1 MKLLNENYT
10 AKSLNQLLDDS
21 SLIGKK
27 IPDPNRKGL
36 IFKPTSNS
44 ISAVFRFKE
53 NGKEY
58 QLKIGSYP
66 STPLAE
72 IYSNWSDLRLKLDKG
87 INPVK
92 EKEAE
97 QREAK
102 VREKNTLNVVWQDFY
117 DKYILL
123 NRKCPEKA
131 MDIYNYHVRKVLG
144 DLPFDEITLIECR
157 DLIDSIKGK
166 RTPQTV
172 YSILKQCWVHQHGR
186 GFLEPSATNPF
197 LILKS
202 PQVKQSVRDRLITD
216 EEMRILWIGLGQANK
231 KVEIG
236 VKLLAHTAC
245 RTKEINSNTWEN
257 INFQEE
263 TLFIPKDLDKEGQDR
278 IKPLSQQSLALLD
291 ELRFISGNEEKLIGF
306 DRNVLG
312 KNVIKISKNNN
323 LLDKQGRHFHAH
335 DLRSYFSTNCRKLRM
350 DHKVIESCL
359 SHVTEKGASANYSF
373 YDYEDE
379 KRELFQNWSNHLDM
393 VVNG

>member
-1 MKLLNENYT
+1 MKVLDSNYT
-10 AKSLNQLLDDS
+10 TKTLNSILGNQDLYRERFS
-21 SLIGKK
+21 
-27 IPDPNRKGL
+27 DPNRVGL
-36 IFKPTSNS
+36 IFRVGKNNITANLRFNKNS
-44 ISAVFRFKE
+44 KD
-53 NGKEY
+53 
-58 QLKIGSYP
+58 QMMKIGSYP
-66 STPLAE
+66 STPLAD
-72 IYSNWSDLRLKLDKG
+72 IYSTWSDLRLKLDKG

-117 DKYILL
+117 DRYILL

-144 DLPFDEITLIECR
+144 DLPFDEITLVECR

-216 EEMRILWIGLGQANK
+216 KEMRILWIGLGQANK

-257 INFQEE
+257 VNFHEE

-312 KNVIKISKNNN
+312 RNVIKISKNNN
-323 LLDKQGRHFHAH
+323 LLDKQARHFHAH
-335 DLRSYFSTNCRKLRM
+335 DLRSYFSTSCRKLRL

-379 KRELFQNWSNHLDM
+379 KRELFQTWSDHLDS
-393 VVNG
+393 VVS

>member
-1 MKLLNENYT
+1 MKALDSNYT
-10 AKSLNQLLDDS
+10 TKTLNSILGNQDLYRERFS
-21 SLIGKK
+21 
-27 IPDPNRKGL
+27 DPNRVGL
-36 IFKPTSNS
+36 IFRVGKNNITAN
-44 ISAVFRFKE
+44 FRFNK
-53 NGKEY
+53 NGKD
-58 QLKIGSYP
+58 QMMKIGSYP
-66 STPLAE
+66 STSLAE
-72 IYSNWSDLRLKLDKG
+72 IYSTWSDLRLKLDKG

-117 DKYILL
+117 DRYILL

-131 MDIYNYHVRKVLG
+131 MDIYNYHVREVLG

-393 VVNG
+393 VVS

>member
-1 MKLLNENYT
+1 MKVLDSNYT
-10 AKSLNQLLDDS
+10 TKTLNSILGNQDLYRERFS
-21 SLIGKK
+21 
-27 IPDPNRKGL
+27 DPNRVGL
-36 IFKPTSNS
+36 IFRVGKNNITANLRFNKNS
-44 ISAVFRFKE
+44 KD
-53 NGKEY
+53 
-58 QLKIGSYP
+58 QMMKIGSYP
-66 STPLAE
+66 STPLAD
-72 IYSNWSDLRLKLDKG
+72 IYSTWSDLRLKLDKG

-117 DKYILL
+117 DRYILL

-144 DLPFDEITLIECR
+144 DLPFDEITLVECR

-216 EEMRILWIGLGQANK
+216 KEMRILWIGLGQANK

-257 INFQEE
+257 VNFHEE

-312 KNVIKISKNNN
+312 RNVIKISKNNN
-323 LLDKQGRHFHAH
+323 LLDKQARHFHAH
-335 DLRSYFSTNCRKLRM
+335 DLRSYFSTSCRKLRL

-379 KRELFQNWSNHLDM
+379 KRELFQTWSDHVDR
-393 VVNG
+393 VVS